1 VRNRRYKWLRSDL
14 DENGYVWL
22 RRNLNKDENT
32 SALEELAKIP
42 QEIIDKKAAQ
52 EYIEWKFFKSEVI
65 SFVIGIIVFI
75 FVIVSYFSIDN
86 FVNEKFSINTNPVD
100 TYTPNNNHTD
110 LFPIVILLFII
121 AFIYAAYDLYLRY
134 KVIKR
139 NKEKD

>member
-1 VRNRRYKWLRSDL
+1 MRNKRDEWLRSDL

-22 RRNLNKDENT
+22 RRNLDKDENT

-42 QEIIDKKAAQ
+42 QEIIDKENAQ
-52 EYIEWKFFKSEVI
+52 KYIEWKFFKSEVI

-75 FVIVSYFSIDN
+75 FVIVSYFSI
-86 FVNEKFSINTNPVD
+86 NTDPID
-100 TYTPNNNHTD
+100 KYTLGKRHTD
-110 LFPIVILLFII
+110 FSPLEILVILLFII